1 MPKIPND
8 DAIQTWR
15 LFLKAHSTLVET
27 LDQEL
32 QATKGLPLTWFDVMV
47 RLVTEDEGR
56 LPMNELADRVLLSK
70 SGVTRL
76 VDRMARAGLI
86 ERMACPTDRR
96 VIWATLTD
104 KGRKAFEE
112 AAPIAYRGVQEHF
125 TAFLTKTEMQAMRSG
140 LGKITEAHS
149 TQPAERAAG

>member
-1 MPKIPND
+1 MAKIPND
-8 DAIQTWR
+8 EAIQTWR

-32 QATKGLPLTWFDVMV
+32 QAATGLPLTWFDVLV
-47 RLVTEDEGR
+47 RIATVEEGR

-76 VDRMARAGLI
+76 VDRMERAGLI

-96 VIWATLTD
+96 VIWATLTEA
-104 KGRKAFEE
+104 GRKAFDE
-112 AAPIAYRGVQEHF
+112 AAPIAYQGVQEHF
-125 TAFLTKTEMQAMRSG
+125 TTFLTKAEVQAMKSG
-140 LGKITEAHS
+140 LAKIAEARS
-149 TQPAERAAG
+149 RVAKRTTG